1 MINLKRKQKKRF
13 VKDTK
18 HLLPAV
24 LLLWVTWGQSHHHAA
39 TVLFVSCSSCQ
50 CKDISFFN
58 QQLQHQYPVS
68 SAISLGTSRFY
79 LKPVICRYIQLKKW
93 QPSDSLGHPGIF
105 LDYSTLTRERKEIF
119 DSISQ
124 IFTLVLCN
132 PTSVVYFFFSR
143 HTCFLQS
150 KQTLLL
156 MALEI
161 SEAHV
166 IWKHF
171 LCSKGKNLSGLFTKK
186 EQPEIKWTATLNGSS
201 LLNTTCVL
209 SLVRD

>member
-1 MINLKRKQKKRF
+1 MINLKRKQNKRF
-13 VKDTK
+13 GKDTK

-58 QQLQHQYPVS
+58 QQLQHQYSVS
-68 SAISLGTSRFY
+68 SAISPGTSRFY

-93 QPSDSLGHPGIF
+93 QPSDSIGHPGIF

-143 HTCFLQS
+143 HTCFFLQS

-166 IWKHF
+166 IENISCAAREKISQGY
-171 LCSKGKNLSGLFTKK
+171 LQRRNSQKLSGL
-186 EQPEIKWTATLNGSS
+186 G
-201 LLNTTCVL
+201 LLMEAVC
-209 SLVRD
+209 